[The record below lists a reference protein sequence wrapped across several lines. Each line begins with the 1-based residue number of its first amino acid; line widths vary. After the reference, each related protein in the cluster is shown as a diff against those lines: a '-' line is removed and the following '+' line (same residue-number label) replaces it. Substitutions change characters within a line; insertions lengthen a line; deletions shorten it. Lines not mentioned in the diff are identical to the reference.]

1 MATQL
6 EPIVVTAEEE
16 NKIKGTVFSLSAN
29 SKDLGKKY
37 FAFSKFDIESFNIL
51 GRLK

>member
-16 NKIKGTVFSLSAN
+16 NKIKRTVFSLSAN
-29 SKDLGKKY
+29 SKDLGKNTLL
-37 FAFSKFDIESFNIL
+37 FQSLIL
-51 GRLK
+51 KVSIFLED

>member
-16 NKIKGTVFSLSAN
+16 NKQLEFYLFPTST
-29 SKDLGKKY
+29 LGMH
-37 FAFSKFDIESFNIL
+37 ISF
-51 GRLK
+51 

>member
-16 NKIKGTVFSLSAN
+16 NKQLEFEDIKDYLINA
-29 SKDLGKKY
+29 
-37 FAFSKFDIESFNIL
+37 IETGASNFIL
-51 GRLK
+51 RIR